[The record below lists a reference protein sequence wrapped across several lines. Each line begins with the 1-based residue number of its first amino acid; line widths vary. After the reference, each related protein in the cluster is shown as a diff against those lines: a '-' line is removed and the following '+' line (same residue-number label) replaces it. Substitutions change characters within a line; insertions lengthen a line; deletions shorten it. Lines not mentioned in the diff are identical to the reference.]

1 MPADDDDFAVQRA
14 LEVEAEEVQAGDGQ
28 IFVVGLLAIEEVS
41 FQLAAPSILSCSDE
55 ELWRRLKLSFAC
67 VCAPTERLCHT
78 VAAWALEVESLVPE
92 LRRHLCPCVEWLT
105 QADIVTWLVP
115 DSESPSCVVRRENAL
130 LFAHGVFRRARSWQT
145 ARVHGRT
152 FL

>member
-67 VCAPTERLCHT
+67 VLRSDGTPMPYGC
-78 VAAWALEVESLVPE
+78 SLG
-92 LRRHLCPCVEWLT
+92 
-105 QADIVTWLVP
+105 
-115 DSESPSCVVRRENAL
+115 S
-130 LFAHGVFRRARSWQT
+130 
-145 ARVHGRT
+145 
-152 FL
+152 